1 MKKFILLFGIFV
13 ASFATAQAAP
23 INVQCPVTPEEEVA
37 EGIVAVYQ
45 GKEIGLCC
53 KSCLRKFNADPEAYI
68 ANLPPEVR
76 AQFTATGINEPAE
89 RAGHAH
95 GTVHGAV
102 NTASVTTGAEHE
114 AEEQGSHE
122 HNHATD
128 HGADGDSSAWLRKA
142 GLLLGKLHVLSV
154 HLPIGLLTFAA
165 FFELIGFWRATA
177 IWSTVSRFNYV
188 AGALAAVVAAP
199 LGWLAASQAN
209 YPTNL
214 QNTLAWHRW
223 LGVSTAVIA
232 LAGLLVLFVEHRR
245 AQRTPAVYRIVLAA
259 IALAVPITAHFGG
272 SLIYGPDYLFGG
284 F

>member
-1 MKKFILLFGIFV
+1 MKKAILLLCL
-13 ASFATAQAAP
+13 FAAILVPVHAVP
-23 INVQCPVTPEEEVA
+23 INVQCPVTPEEEVV
-37 EGIVAVYQ
+37 EGIVAVYK

-53 KSCLRKFNADPEAYI
+53 KSCLRKFNADPEAYV

-76 AQFTATGINEPAE
+76 AQFTAIATEDTAE
-89 RAGHAH
+89 TSDHDHATDH
-95 GTVHGAV
+95 GSV
-102 NTASVTTGAEHE
+102 NATTAPTGAEHE
-114 AEEQGSHE
+114 AEEPSGHE
-122 HNHATD
+122 HDHATD
-128 HGADGDSSAWLRKA
+128 HGAGGDSSAWLRKA

-154 HLPIGLLTFAA
+154 HLPIGLLSFAA
-165 FFELIGFWRATA
+165 FFELIGCWRATA

-223 LGVSTAVIA
+223 LGVSTAVVA

-245 AQRTPAVYRIVLAA
+245 AQRAPALYRIVLAA

-272 SLIYGPDYLFGG
+272 SLIYGPNYLFGG

>member
-1 MKKFILLFGIFV
+1 MKKAILLLCL
-13 ASFATAQAAP
+13 FAAILVPVRAAP

-37 EGIVAVYQ
+37 QGIVAIYK

-76 AQFTATGINEPAE
+76 AQFTAIATEDTAETSDHDHATDHGSVNATTAPA
-89 RAGHAH
+89 
-95 GTVHGAV
+95 
-102 NTASVTTGAEHE
+102 GAEHE

-128 HGADGDSSAWLRKA
+128 HGAEGDSSAWLRKA

-165 FFELIGFWRATA
+165 FFELIGWWRRTA
-177 IWSTVSRFNYV
+177 IWSTVSRFNFV

-199 LGWLAASQAN
+199 LGWLAASQAD

-214 QNTLAWHRW
+214 QNILSWHRW
-223 LGVSTAVIA
+223 LGVSTALVA
-232 LAGLLVLFVEHRR
+232 MVGLAVLLTEHRR
-245 AQRTPAVYRIVLAA
+245 GPRTPLAYRIVLAA
-259 IALAVPITAHFGG
+259 IVVAVPTTAHFGG
-272 SLIYGPDYLFGG
+272 SLIYGADYLFGG